1 MEWTQ
6 LKVAEAGWD
15 LSLSQMNLLTERVYQ
30 KATGPKTFYFPI
42 LKPILAVAAIAV
54 LLFGLLLLWPKKPIE
69 EQVVT
74 LPGSSSAAK
83 PDEYVENKPSK
94 EEDSSKEQGTDK
106 EETDPEKEQ
115 SSEGQKDTD
124 NEEKLPVAGGEQ
136 EEKEEDET
144 NKSMIHRFWE
154 TEKEMPYE
162 EAVAIV
168 KEKLENRPYE
178 TLTDKERM
186 AFYQC
191 ISTTAY
197 AKYLF
202 KHETYL
208 KYLEESH
215 GKKKP
220 YADPES
226 PNYRTDNPWITIEF
240 TTTKD
245 GVGSDFQTETP
256 LNFSDGYVLFDLFSP
271 KIKETTEDSY
281 SKFFYNEFL
290 SREHSDYME
299 KDSYTVICQE
309 LEYGNGYG
317 GRSFNF
323 KDINILK
330 EKLSKNTIQE
340 IVRYYLS
347 FEFVTCLNIEFED
360 IYNEIDTWV

>member
-42 LKPILAVAAIAV
+42 LKPLLAVAAIAV

-83 PDEYVENKPSK
+83 PDEYVEKKPSK

-115 SSEGQKDTD
+115 SSEGQKDTE

-144 NKSMIHRFWE
+144 NKSRIHRFWE

-186 AFYQC
+186 AYYQC
-191 ISTTAY
+191 ISNTLYARYKDSLKNYKENGPPNKNDIHLEYHPDEKAPFFKMQLITT
-197 AKYLF
+197 
-202 KHETYL
+202 
-208 KYLEESH
+208 ES
-215 GKKKP
+215 
-220 YADPES
+220 
-226 PNYRTDNPWITIEF
+226 
-240 TTTKD
+240 
-245 GVGSDFQTETP
+245 GVGIDLLKEYPLIFNDSSYKIIDIKSPDKINEITE
-256 LNFSDGYVLFDLFSP
+256 NFYAQNQYVEFIEQENGSILDV
-271 KIKETTEDSY
+271 
-281 SKFFYNEFL
+281 FYGEIIL
-290 SREHSDYME
+290 KHG
-299 KDSYTVICQE
+299 T
-309 LEYGNGYG
+309 
-317 GRSFNF
+317 GRGTYYFNF
-323 KDINILK
+323 ENINVFETELS
-330 EKLSKNTIQE
+330 EKTIQE
-340 IVRYYLS
+340 IVQHYLS
-347 FEFVTCLNIEFED
+347 LDFVTWLHITCDYQYKIVD
-360 IYNEIDTWV
+360 